1 MITLPSRTLFIYIYL
16 HPFDIP
22 TLDMDEGKAHTH
34 TDTHTRAHTT
44 HTQKYMRA
52 FAQTHTHTYIYT
64 GGVVLANAHKRVLHT
79 HSEPSVH
86 CCTPAA
92 SGLILSGC
100 LPDSHNYICDTNPA
114 SQIEHFIPERIRS
127 LFITPYF
134 TQIPLLPQ
142 SQFRT

>member
-1 MITLPSRTLFIYIYL
+1 M
-16 HPFDIP
+16 P
-22 TLDMDEGKAHTH
+22 TLDMDEGKTHTH
-34 TDTHTRAHTT
+34 TLKHEDTHAHTRAHG
-44 HTQKYMRA
+44 HTQTCMRA
-52 FAQTHTHTYIYT
+52 FAHAMHTHTYT
-64 GGVVLANAHKRVLHT
+64 GGVMLANAHKRVLHT